1 MLRFMVAYHSEEGQ
15 TEKVA
20 HHVARHIENR
30 GQVARLIRTDDVDDI
45 SDAGAFDAA
54 IIAGAV
60 HLGAYGPALAEFVTK
75 HAGELNQVPST
86 FLTVSLSAASDD
98 PLDLVGTEKHA
109 LEFQQETGWSPEHTQ
124 FVAGA
129 VRDRETSLPKRLMIH
144 AIMWMKGVELDAS
157 GTTEFTDWRAL
168 DRFVTGFVA
177 EVAASRADARL

>member
-20 HHVARHIENR
+20 HHVARQIENR
-30 GQVARLIRTDDVDDI
+30 GQVARLIQTDDVDDI
-45 SDAGAFDAA
+45 SEVGAFDAA
-54 IIAGAV
+54 IIAGAL
-60 HLGAYGPALAEFVTK
+60 HLGAYGSALTEFVSK
-75 HAGELNQVPST
+75 HAGELNKVPST

-98 PLDLVGTEKHA
+98 PLDLVGTEKDA
-109 LEFQQETGWSPEHTQ
+109 LEFQQETGWSPEHMQ

-129 VRDRETSLPKRLMIH
+129 VRDRETGLLKRLMIH
-144 AIMWMKGVELDAS
+144 AIMRIKGVELDPS
-157 GTTEFTDWRAL
+157 GTTEFTDWGAL